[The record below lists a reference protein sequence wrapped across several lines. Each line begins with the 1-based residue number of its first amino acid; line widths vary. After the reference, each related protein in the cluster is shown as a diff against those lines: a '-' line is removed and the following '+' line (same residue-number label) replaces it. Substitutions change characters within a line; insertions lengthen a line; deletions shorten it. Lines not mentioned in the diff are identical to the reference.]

1 MKIILPWPPS
11 VNGYWRSY
19 RGRQILS
26 AKARVY
32 RQSATRHV
40 LACKAN
46 KHLTGRLS
54 VEIELYPPTRH
65 KIDIDNRAK
74 ALLDVMQHAGVYQD
88 DSQIDRILIERR
100 EIEKGGAV
108 VVKITTIKEKK

>member
-1 MKIILPWPPS
+1 M
-11 VNGYWRSY
+11 
-19 RGRQILS
+19 S

-32 RQSATRHV
+32 RQSATWHV

-65 KIDIDNRAK
+65 KIDIDNRIK
-74 ALLDVMQHAGVYQD
+74 ALLDVMQHAGVNQD

-108 VVKITTIKEKK
+108 VAKITTLEFSGGVFCRPLERIVMQRTTNKEMT